1 MSSPTEKKLS
11 RIPLFPES
19 GLSPEQQ
26 TVYDKIAS
34 GPRGVV
40 VGPMR
45 AALHSPELADRWQ
58 ALGEFL
64 RYGSSLAPRLSELA
78 ILVCGRYWNSTV
90 EWYVH
95 ADVSRRVGI
104 SESVIHAIRS
114 AQAPTFQHED
124 EAAVYEYARQMVEFG
139 RVDDTIYQTIRE
151 LMGAVGVVE
160 LTALVGYYT
169 MVAMTLNAHDV
180 PPPDPDPEALRVLD
194 EKASAVD
201 NRPTALPRSTSAPQD
216 ILSLKV

>member
-1 MSSPTEKKLS
+1 MASPAEKKLS

-34 GPRGVV
+34 GPRGGV

-64 RYGSSLAPRLSELA
+64 RYGSSLAPRLSELT
-78 ILVCGRYWNSTV
+78 ILVCGRYWNSAV

-95 ADVSRRVGI
+95 AEVGRRVGI
-104 SESVIHAIRS
+104 SEAVIHAIRS
-114 AQAPTFQHED
+114 AQPPAFQRED

-139 RVDDTIYQTIRE
+139 RVDDTIYQTIRAQ
-151 LMGAVGVVE
+151 MGAVGVVE
-160 LTALVGYYT
+160 LTALIGYYT

-180 PPPDPDPEALRVLD
+180 PPPDANPETLRVLD
-194 EKASAVD
+194 GEASAAD
-201 NRPTALPRSTSAPQD
+201 NRPTALPPSTSTPQA
-216 ILSLKV
+216 ILSVKV